1 MSHEPIGRDE
11 AAEILRRLGVAKS
24 VKSVPRVREVSRRRA
39 DHAKA
44 IVLVQQAIAAQAQR
58 CDDLEN
64 AILDPQPEEVSK

>member
-1 MSHEPIGRDE
+1 V
-11 AAEILRRLGVAKS
+11 RL
-24 VKSVPRVREVSRRRA
+24 VSRRRA